1 MSRGKIYGLRL
12 TFEADFCIFE
22 SFPLPFRPGGCYTVS
37 VTRKQGTAAER
48 PGVSREHKEEQA
60 MSQFTTPVNTRKT
73 VSPKG
78 TKALVLALV
87 IILAALVIFFR
98 CTVQIDTGYTA
109 IVTTFGKVEDYTL
122 EAGFHMKS
130 PFQEII
136 LMDNREQKTPFSTQ
150 AFSSDIQQVDI
161 VGSINYAINKAT
173 AMTLFKEVGTDY
185 FNKLVNPRMLE
196 NTKAVF
202 SKYTAENLV
211 SAREQLSI
219 QIRDNLSKEMERYGI
234 SIISVSI
241 ENIDFTDAFTDA
253 VEAKQVAAQRK
264 LQAEIEQEQKTMETQ
279 QAAQRQKI
287 EADAKAEV
295 VKINADAE
303 AYSTKVK
310 AEAEAEANQ
319 KIAQSLT
326 ENLIR
331 FTQINNWNGQLP
343 TYVSGGA
350 AEALPVLTLNANE
363 TDSQKDGK

>member
-1 MSRGKIYGLRL
+1 
-12 TFEADFCIFE
+12 
-22 SFPLPFRPGGCYTVS
+22 
-37 VTRKQGTAAER
+37 
-48 PGVSREHKEEQA
+48 
-60 MSQFTTPVNTRKT
+60 MSQMHTPVNTQRKPN
-73 VSPKG
+73 PKSVR
-78 TKALVLALV
+78 ALVLAGI
-87 IILAALVIFFR
+87 IILAALIIFFR

-122 EAGFHMKS
+122 EAGFHFKS

-161 VGSINYAINKAT
+161 VGSINYAINKST
-173 AMTLFKEVGTDY
+173 AMTLFREVGTDY
-185 FNKLVNPRMLE
+185 FSKLVYPRMLE

-211 SAREQLSI
+211 SAREQLSV
-219 QIRDNLSKEMERYGI
+219 QIRDTLSREMERYGI
-234 SIISVSI
+234 TIISVSI

-279 QAAQRQKI
+279 QQASRQKI
-287 EADAKAEV
+287 EADAKAQV

-303 AYSTKVK
+303 AYSTRVK

-319 KIAQSLT
+319 KIAESLT
-326 ENLIR
+326 ESLIN
-331 FTQINNWNGQLP
+331 FTQVKLWNGQLP
-343 TYVSGGA
+343 SYVSGGA
-350 AEALPVLTLNANE
+350 SQVIPVLNLTQTEPAP
-363 TDSQKDGK
+363 TAQPDQ

>member
-1 MSRGKIYGLRL
+1 
-12 TFEADFCIFE
+12 
-22 SFPLPFRPGGCYTVS
+22 
-37 VTRKQGTAAER
+37 
-48 PGVSREHKEEQA
+48 
-60 MSQFTTPVNTRKT
+60 MSQFTQPLNTQRAPKN
-73 VSPKG
+73 VSKKG
-78 TKALVLALV
+78 MAGLILAIV
-87 IILAALVIFFR
+87 IIVIAAIVFFR

-109 IVTTFGKVEDYTL
+109 IVTTFGKVEDYTM
-122 EAGFHMKS
+122 EAGFHLKS

-136 LMDNREQKTPFSTQ
+136 LMDNREQKTMFSTQ

-161 VGSINYAINKAT
+161 VGSINYAINKST

-185 FNKLVNPRMLE
+185 FNKLINPRMLE

-219 QIRDNLSKEMERYGI
+219 QIRDNLSREMERYGI

-279 QAAQRQKI
+279 QQAERQKI
-287 EADAKAEV
+287 EADAKAAV

-303 AYSTKVK
+303 AYSTRVK

-326 ENLIR
+326 ENLIE
-331 FTQINNWNGQLP
+331 FTQVNQWNGQLP
-343 TYVSGGA
+343 AYVSGGA
-350 AEALPVLTLNANE
+350 AEALPVLNLNDTNNVQTPA
-363 TDSQKDGK
+363 GKAK